1 MIIERSM
8 WQQSIN
14 NSGISIDN
22 IWLTTIAGKRYLNT
36 IIIIIIN
43 CHMKHKKV

>member
-14 NSGISIDN
+14 TSEMSIDN
-22 IWLTTIAGKRYLNT
+22 VWLTTIAGKRYLNT
-36 IIIIIIN
+36 IMMIIN
-43 CHMKHKKV
+43 CHMKHKKI